1 MPDILSVR
9 MQDILYRRKSELR
22 TYKIIRYQ
30 LAERN
35 LFQERGRSVQQKSDV
50 PGFRQVPDLG
60 TFFVAL
66 KEVSAFCSNSAS
78 QGSHCCRTGNVA
90 EATCRRRGI
99 LQSRILFYLHVK
111 RKMLGGESEGSG
123 SLLCVNR

>member
-9 MQDILYRRKSELR
+9 MQDILYSRKSELR

-30 LAERN
+30 LTERS
-35 LFQERGRSVQQKSDV
+35 FPERSRSVQQKSDV

-66 KEVSAFCSNSAS
+66 KEASAFCSNSAS

-90 EATCRRRGI
+90 EAICRRRGI
-99 LQSRILFYLHVK
+99 LQSRILFYLRVK